1 MCNARA
7 EVYCR
12 AAGTVL
18 MCLHGAALQCAGSN
32 EALQLGINDTSL
44 LQGTNSSATPNGFSA
59 TPVEVPL
66 PSPDADWHMVVCG
79 STACC
84 ATAATGDGPGERQGS
99 AAVHAGPGSLAA
111 MPVLQRIIRPER
123 AHMVTGVPLPPH
135 LQPTAGAVRSA
146 APPGGRLKRCQ
157 GVAATRATP

>member
-1 MCNARA
+1 MIRLLRCCLLRCLGEWCCRLQVRATIPALHLAAAHVHSCA

-12 AAGTVL
+12 AAGTML
-18 MCLHGAALQCAGSN
+18 MCPLGAALHCAGSN

-84 ATAATGDGPGERQGS
+84 ATAAAGDGPGEREGS
-99 AAVHAGPGSLAA
+99 AAVHAGPGSLVA
-111 MPVLQRIIRPER
+111 MPVLQRGAGSLPE
-123 AHMVTGVPLPPH
+123 V
-135 LQPTAGAVRSA
+135 
-146 APPGGRLKRCQ
+146 C
-157 GVAATRATP
+157 